1 MIQRDIVRDRHA
13 EARDRAALRARRARD
28 RFLIIQGLLRAAPSK
43 SSKLQRGGVREL
55 EVPANVGV

>member
-28 RFLIIQGLLRAAPSK
+28 RFFIQGLLRAAPSK